1 MALIDRVPGD
11 LALYIGGY
19 VMLSTR
25 TLSPLMADAA
35 MLCSLFPSH
44 LQFSSPIGQCL
55 NFSDPYK
62 HVHLEEA

>member
-25 TLSPLMADAA
+25 TLSPLMADAVQPLPEPLA
-35 MLCSLFPSH
+35 IQLADWTMPELL
-44 LQFSSPIGQCL
+44 
-55 NFSDPYK
+55 
-62 HVHLEEA
+62 